1 MVLPGRLH
9 LATAPSLLRVEDRAS
24 GTPVQFLLMPY
35 PTPTRY
41 LEDEASQKYQG
52 LDEKNRHLMRAFTAK
67 LHQLRDSEHFNP
79 DLPAVLAAHIAV
91 RGSELPTL
99 FRLSDQED
107 IVFSDAD
114 LPTGFAYV
122 ALGHIH
128 KAQCLGGQ
136 SHVRYSGSIER
147 MDLGES
153 LDNKQVVLFDIGPE
167 GLQGEPWTL
176 PMESTPVYEVN
187 IFSPKDEMP
196 EVREKYKDAKRHLVK
211 INRAR
216 TRQGSIT
223 ARRPCANWSR
233 SFRAGTI
240 GTSPRAALWARR
252 CTLASRSAQRALKTP
267 SETTWTTNWPTT
279 KTSSARQCSKRS
291 RP

>member
-1 MVLPGRLH
+1 
-9 LATAPSLLRVEDRAS
+9 
-24 GTPVQFLLMPY
+24 MPY

-67 LHQLRDSEHFNP
+67 LHELRESEHFNTEY
-79 DLPAVLAAHIAV
+79 PAVLAAHIAV

-107 IVFSDAD
+107 IVFADAD

-128 KAQCLGGQ
+128 KPQCLGGQ
-136 SHVRYSGSIER
+136 THIRYSGSIER

-153 LDNKQVVLFDIGPE
+153 LDQKGVVCFDIGPE

-176 PMESTPVYEVN
+176 PLESTPVYE
-187 IFSPKDEMP
+187 IDIRSPKDEIP
-196 EVREKYKDAKRHLVK
+196 ELRRKYPNAKRDLVKITCTYTAGTDNREEVLRELEDIFPRWYDRHISESSALGPSLTLGEPSRSKSFEDTVRDYLGQELMNHSDELSSAVREKVE
-211 INRAR
+211 
-216 TRQGSIT
+216 
-223 ARRPCANWSR
+223 
-233 SFRAGTI
+233 
-240 GTSPRAALWARR
+240 ALMREVQA
-252 CTLASRSAQRALKTP
+252 
-267 SETTWTTNWPTT
+267 
-279 KTSSARQCSKRS
+279 
-291 RP
+291 